1 MVVPAGR
8 LTMNTRAAK
17 VLAILGPYRSLVRTT
32 LMRATLMLMTA
43 VALSASVTI
52 AQSQP
57 AKMFDVYV
65 IDVEGGNATLFVSP
79 SGESLLMDTGNVPP
93 GAVRDAGRIMAA
105 VKDAGLKQID
115 HLIITHWHGDHF
127 GGLAELAPQIPVREF
142 IDHGPNVQPGQAAD
156 DFLQKMYPQ
165 LIADAKHTVAKP
177 GDKIRMGSVDVTVV
191 TSAGEL
197 IKAMPGAG
205 GPNSYCANFKPGE
218 NNAEDPQSVGIFIT
232 YGKFRTAHLGDL
244 TKNKEFELMC
254 PNNRLGSVDV
264 LLGLHHG
271 QASSNSPVLVHAL
284 HPRVA
289 IMNDGTRKGG
299 EPETMQTV
307 HSSPGLEDLWQLHFS
322 LLSGQEYT
330 QPGMFIAN
338 TVDDPQPAMPIA
350 PLPPPQAGPG
360 TPPPPAHNGTAYW
373 IKLARLTKKHPE
385 PIKFLSHGANAP
397 RPIKRHCRRVA
408 IGSMMRESRRAGD
421 QV

>member
-1 MVVPAGR
+1 MNKRAN
-8 LTMNTRAAK
+8 LTRSIIMLVAA
-17 VLAILGPYRSLVRTT
+17 LTFA
-32 LMRATLMLMTA
+32 
-43 VALSASVTI
+43 ASIAI

-57 AKMFDVYV
+57 RKTFDVYV

-93 GAVRDAGRIMAA
+93 GAGRDAGRIMAA
-105 VKDAGLKQID
+105 AKDAGLKQID

-127 GGLAELAPQIPVREF
+127 GGLAALAPQIPIKEF

-156 DFLQKMYPQ
+156 DFLKDTYPKV
-165 LIADAKHTVAKP
+165 IAGAKHTVAKP
-177 GDKIRMGSVDVTVV
+177 GDKIRLGGGVDVTVV
-191 TSAGEL
+191 TSAGEV
-197 IKAMPGAG
+197 IKAPLPGG
-205 GPNSYCANFKPGE
+205 GPNPYCGE
-218 NNAEDPQSVGIFIT
+218 YKKGDNNAEDPMSVGIFVN
-232 YGKFRTAHLGDL
+232 YGKFRTAHLGDI
-244 TKNKEFELMC
+244 TKNKEFDLMC
-254 PNNRLGSVDV
+254 PTNRLGSVDV

-271 QASSNSPVLVHAL
+271 QSSSNSPVLVKAL

-307 HSSPGLEDLWQLHFS
+307 HSSPGLEDLWQMHFS

-338 TVDDPQPAMPIA
+338 TVDDPQPAMPVA
-350 PLPPPQAGPG
+350 PMAAPQPGPN

-373 IKLARLTKKHPE
+373 IKLSAQQDGTFTVTNTRNGFSKTYKK
-385 PIKFLSHGANAP
+385 
-397 RPIKRHCRRVA
+397 
-408 IGSMMRESRRAGD
+408 GS
-421 QV
+421 